1 LSVRAASGTL
11 AARDPGPRDGLGDDD
26 EDVLMSKT
34 QGAASATGEAAAK
47 RFATFREIADFLWQ
61 NAERLRGAYKP
72 NEYDKVILPLL
83 VARRLDCV
91 LAPTKDKVLA
101 RLEAL
106 KAKGMKA
113 TEPAVDVALCKVTTV
128 PFYNTSKFDFGRLKG
143 DTTHIAPNLRAYL
156 KAFSANARDILEQF
170 KFDEQIARLD
180 EANLLYQVIELFA
193 EVDLHPD
200 VVPNHVMGS
209 VFEELIRRF
218 NEKKNEGR
226 RPLRRANHPADGRP
240 VVRGVTTRRCAAPA
254 RALAVRPP
262 APAAC

>member
-1 LSVRAASGTL
+1 VLQAWPAKPPPSAS
-11 AARDPGPRDGLGDDD
+11 R
-26 EDVLMSKT
+26 
-34 QGAASATGEAAAK
+34 
-47 RFATFREIADFLWQ
+47 
-61 NAERLRGAYKP
+61 AYKP

-113 TEPAVDVALCKVTTV
+113 TDPAVDVALCKVTTV

-156 KAFSANARDILEQF
+156 KGFSANARDILEQF
-170 KFDEQIARLD
+170 KFEEQITRLD
-180 EANLLYQVIELFA
+180 ESNLLYQVIELFA

-200 VVPNHVMGS
+200 VVDNAHHGQRV
-209 VFEELIRRF
+209 RRAD
-218 NEKKNEGR
+218 
-226 RPLRRANHPADGRP
+226 PALRREEANEDG
-240 VVRGVTTRRCAAPA
+240 G
-254 RALAVRPP
+254 
-262 APAAC
+262 